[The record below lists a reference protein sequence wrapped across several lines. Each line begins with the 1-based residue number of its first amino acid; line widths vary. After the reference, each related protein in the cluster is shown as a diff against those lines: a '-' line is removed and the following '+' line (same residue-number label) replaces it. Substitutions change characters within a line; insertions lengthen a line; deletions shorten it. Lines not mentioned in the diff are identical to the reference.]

1 MLTLLVYVF
10 IALGLSFIC
19 SVMEAVLL
27 SMTPVYAIQLEQKN
41 PKAGKIYTEL
51 KKDIEAPLAAILSL
65 NTIAHTIGAAG
76 AGAQATKLFGDAYLG
91 VISVILTLLILILS
105 EILPK
110 TLGAVFWK
118 KIAVPMLPVLR
129 FTMFSMKPLVFMSN
143 MMTRIL
149 PKSKESNVINHDEF
163 LILTQQGIK
172 GGVFSEQESLIL
184 TNLFMLRKLTVKHIM
199 TPRTVM
205 FALREDTTVEEV
217 LVRHPEIIFSRIPLY
232 KTDLDDIT
240 GFVLRSDILLYAVRG
255 MKTTPLS
262 DFRRPITAVPESLS
276 ISRHFTG
283 LIKDRAHISL
293 VIDEYGGAAGIVTL
307 EDVIETLIGI
317 EIVDEHDKVKD
328 LQNLARQQWSN
339 RIRKM
344 GLNPADYDFDR

>member
-1 MLTLLVYVF
+1 
-10 IALGLSFIC
+10 
-19 SVMEAVLL
+19 
-27 SMTPVYAIQLEQKN
+27 
-41 PKAGKIYTEL
+41 
-51 KKDIEAPLAAILSL
+51 
-65 NTIAHTIGAAG
+65 
-76 AGAQATKLFGDAYLG
+76 
-91 VISVILTLLILILS
+91 
-105 EILPK
+105 
-110 TLGAVFWK
+110 
-118 KIAVPMLPVLR
+118 MLPVLR
-129 FTMFSMKPLVFMSN
+129 FTMFTMKPLVFLSN
-143 MMTRIL
+143 LMTKVL

-205 FALREDTTVEEV
+205 FALREDTTVGEV
-217 LVRHPEIIFSRIPLY
+217 LERHPEMVFSRIPVY
-232 KTDLDDIT
+232 KTALDDIT
-240 GFVLRSDILLYAVRG
+240 GFVLRSDILLYAVRD
-255 MKTTPLS
+255 MKNTPLS
-262 DFRRPITAVPESLS
+262 EFRRPISAVPESIS

-293 VIDEYGGAAGIVTL
+293 VIDEYGGTAGIVTL